1 MATPNGCNGIS
12 YVDPDTGHTMMPG
25 TQRPDGTWRKPRRVK
40 EGYTPQDEV
49 PLYESKGKQIAKA
62 RAEGGIPGLCT
73 SPINYKIDMFVIPPP
88 VITIPGLSVDPNPT
102 QPSSNAKAKKKKNK
116 AGGGGVVQPVENG
129 VYEVT
134 AKMASASIAEAKR
147 QQPVATDPAKKLR
160 NLRKKLRDIEAL
172 EAKIEAAE
180 IENPEKE
187 QLEKVAKKEEVSR
200 EIANLE
206 KIVQWFY
213 GPEYF
218 CNGRGILWVVHS
230 KNVLQQSLH
239 LEKRLF

>member
-1 MATPNGCNGIS
+1 MAAANGMS

-62 RAEGGIPGLCT
+62 RAEGGIPGLQT

-88 VITIPGLSVDPNPT
+88 VITIPGLSVDT
-102 QPSSNAKAKKKKNK
+102 ITPSSSTNGKVKKKKTKGSISSNCSG
-116 AGGGGVVQPVENG
+116 AGTNLENG
-129 VYEVT
+129 VAEVT
-134 AKMASASIAEAKR
+134 AKMAGTNLGTADAKR

-172 EAKIEAAE
+172 EAKIEAGE

-187 QLEKVAKKEEVSR
+187 QLEKVAKKVEVAR

-206 KIVQWFY
+206 KIV
-213 GPEYF
+213 E
-218 CNGRGILWVVHS
+218 
-230 KNVLQQSLH
+230 
-239 LEKRLF
+239 

>member
-1 MATPNGCNGIS
+1 MAAANGIS
-12 YVDPDTGHTMMPG
+12 YVDPDTGYTMTPG

-62 RAEGGIPGLCT
+62 RAGEHGIPGLCT

-88 VITIPGLSVDPNPT
+88 VITIPGLSVDT
-102 QPSSNAKAKKKKNK
+102 TTPSSSSTSSTSKVKKKKNK
-116 AGGGGVVQPVENG
+116 AVAVAVANCTSMENG
-129 VYEVT
+129 VGEVT
-134 AKMASASIAEAKR
+134 AKMAGANLR

-172 EAKIEAAE
+172 EAKIEGGE

-187 QLEKVAKKEEVSR
+187 QLEKVAKKVEVAR

-206 KIVQWFY
+206 KIV
-213 GPEYF
+213 E
-218 CNGRGILWVVHS
+218 
-230 KNVLQQSLH
+230 
-239 LEKRLF
+239 